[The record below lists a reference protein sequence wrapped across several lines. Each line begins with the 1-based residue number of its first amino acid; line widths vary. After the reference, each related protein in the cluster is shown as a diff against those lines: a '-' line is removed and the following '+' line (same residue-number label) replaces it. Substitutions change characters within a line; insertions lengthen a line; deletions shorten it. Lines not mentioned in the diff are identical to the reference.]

1 MAVEGHATF
10 LSDWLSAT
18 NEIMGEIDHKITRLH
33 QEEADQA
40 ARGRNTE
47 GSLDHRAQRLFGE
60 VQRHGLDQGREVLSR
75 VRQSSSLL
83 PMYLCLALDPRD
95 KMEWFHR
102 KWDQYPD
109 TKAKWMPGVR
119 DLMLQ
124 VRDEEYRDKVST
136 APAVQAEVL
145 PSPNK
150 IQSKFARFV
159 SARHG
164 ARSMVPPKD
173 VDHFRQYYLSPR
185 RSDSQGR

>member
-1 MAVEGHATF
+1 VNHRLCDRRSRVFTKRKQTKQLEDETEKARLTTENNDYLAKCSDTAWTKAEKYF
-10 LSDWLSAT
+10 LS
-18 NEIMGEIDHKITRLH
+18 
-33 QEEADQA
+33 
-40 ARGRNTE
+40 
-47 GSLDHRAQRLFGE
+47 
-60 VQRHGLDQGREVLSR
+60 LSR

-119 DLMLQ
+119 DLNHLMLQ